1 MSSLVVPFVSPHGDF
16 MTLEYLVIISLRD
29 FDTSAGREIIIQLT
43 GCKVVNTLD
52 INFFVGDYVKGEL
65 LILIPVLYFI
75 GMMLKRTNLIDD
87 TLIPTL
93 LGVCGVLMAL
103 VWVTGTSGMCLQSVF
118 VGITQGILC
127 AGCAVYVNQLIIQ
140 HGKTGGE

>member
-1 MSSLVVPFVSPHGDF
+1 
-16 MTLEYLVIISLRD
+16 
-29 FDTSAGREIIIQLT
+29 
-43 GCKVVNTLD
+43 LD